1 MEKYCISVDWL
12 QVCCYSNNLAYL
24 LNNDYYNKVDSLPYW
39 LELQPLETRN
49 FARFIRVHT
58 KVGNDWRYCADIL
71 AVPRSTML
79 NGNIVLVKIHNRF
92 LYSQNYIK
100 LLYDIC
106 ATFKLSIKGLTRLDL
121 CYDCNSFHLGLKP
134 HKFIKEFVTAE
145 FDSPRY
151 IYKVGA
157 KQFRVYGG
165 KSVSSTTK
173 FTGIEFGSGK
183 SSKRCYIYDKT
194 RELAEVKDKPW
205 IRQYW
210 QENGLISDEKTHVY
224 RAEISIKCDGMDLL
238 NMSTG
243 ELFKLSPEYLRSQP
257 AIEKLFHFYAARMFR
272 FHRKGKHTRVRD
284 YDRIELFENSPIITC
299 KPKKVCVNA
308 DTGRTEKIC
317 VSTLSK
323 LSCQYSD
330 LAQEYSRALS
340 RCITFLSEV
349 AGIKYAK
356 EKLAKEIQ
364 GIESFKGIQ
373 FKEQGYVEYF
383 ALVEALGKVRY
394 SYAYQNPDV
403 DNTENITYSPADNSL
418 EMYYQYLEWC
428 VDQDENFSPF

>member
-39 LELQPLETRN
+39 LELQPLETRS
-49 FARFIRVHT
+49 FARFIRIHIR
-58 KVGNDWRYCADIL
+58 VGNDWRYCADIL
-71 AVPRSTML
+71 AVPRSSML
-79 NGNIVLVKIHNRF
+79 NSNIVLVKIHNRF
-92 LYSQNYIK
+92 LYCQNYIN

-121 CYDCNSFHLGLKP
+121 CYDCNNFHGGLKP

-165 KSVSSTTK
+165 KSVSSATK
-173 FTGIEFGSGK
+173 FSGIEFGSGK

-194 RELAEVKDKPW
+194 RELQEVKDKPW

-210 QENGLISDEKTHVY
+210 QQNGLISDEKTHVY

-243 ELFKLSPEYLRSQP
+243 ELFKLSPEYLKSQP

-330 LAQEYSRALS
+330 LSQEYSSVLS

-364 GIESFKGIQ
+364 GIEAFKGIQ
-373 FKEQGYVEYF
+373 FKEQGYIEYF

-394 SYAYQNPDV
+394 SYAYQNPDK
-403 DNTENITYSPADNSL
+403 DNLEDITCSL
-418 EMYYQYLEWC
+418 AGDSVGMYYQYLEWC
-428 VDQDENFSPF
+428 DSQQ

>member
-71 AVPRSTML
+71 AVPRSSML
-79 NGNIVLVKIHNRF
+79 NSNIVLVKIHNRF
-92 LYSQNYIK
+92 LYSQIYIK

-121 CYDCNSFHLGLKP
+121 CYDCNSFHGGLKP
-134 HKFIKEFVTAE
+134 HKFIKEFVTAG

-165 KSVSSTTK
+165 KSVSSSTK
-173 FTGIEFGSGK
+173 FSGIEFGSGK

-194 RELAEVKDKPW
+194 RELQEVKDKPW

-210 QENGLISDEKTHVY
+210 HKNGLISDEKTHVY

-257 AIEKLFHFYAARMFR
+257 AIEKLFHFYAVRMFR

-284 YDRIELFENSPIITC
+284 YDRIELFENSPVITC

-317 VSTLSK
+317 VNTLSK

-330 LAQEYSRALS
+330 LSQEYSSALS

-364 GIESFKGIQ
+364 GIEAFKGIQ
-373 FKEQGYVEYF
+373 YKEQDYIEYF
-383 ALVEALGKVRY
+383 ALVEALGQIRY

-403 DNTENITYSPADNSL
+403 DNAENIACSPADDSL
-418 EMYYQYLEWC
+418 GLYYQYLEWC
-428 VDQDENFSPF
+428 NSRE

>member
-12 QVCCYSNNLAYL
+12 QVCCYSNNLAFL
-24 LNNDYYNKVDSLPYW
+24 LNNDYYNKVDSLTYW
-39 LELQPLETRN
+39 LELQPLETRS

-79 NGNIVLVKIHNRF
+79 NSNIVLVKIHNRF

-100 LLYDIC
+100 LLYNIC
-106 ATFKLSIKGLTRLDL
+106 NTFKLSIKGLTRLDI
-121 CYDCNSFHLGLKP
+121 CYDCNSFHNGLKP

-165 KSVSSTTK
+165 KSVSSATK
-173 FTGIEFGSGK
+173 FSGIEFGSGK

-330 LAQEYSRALS
+330 LSQEYSSALS

-349 AGIKYAK
+349 AGIKYAQ

-364 GIESFKGIQ
+364 GIEAFKGIQ
-373 FKEQGYVEYF
+373 FKEQGYIEYF
-383 ALVEALGKVRY
+383 ALVEALGEVRY
-394 SYAYQNPDV
+394 SYAYKNPDV
-403 DNTENITYSPADNSL
+403 DNVEDIACYPTDDSL
-418 EMYYQYLEWC
+418 GLYYQYLEWC
-428 VDQDENFSPF
+428 NNQE

>member
-12 QVCCYSNNLAYL
+12 QVCCYSNNLAFL

-58 KVGNDWRYCADIL
+58 KVGNDWRCCADIL

-79 NGNIVLVKIHNRF
+79 NSNIVLVKIHNRF

-100 LLYDIC
+100 LLYNIC

-121 CYDCNSFHLGLKP
+121 CYDCNSFHNGLKP

-165 KSVSSTTK
+165 KSVSSATK
-173 FTGIEFGSGK
+173 FSGIEFGSGK

-194 RELAEVKDKPW
+194 RELEEVKDKPW

-210 QENGLISDEKTHVY
+210 QENGLISDAKTHVY

-243 ELFKLSPEYLRSQP
+243 ELFKLSPEYLKSQP

-299 KPKKVCVNA
+299 KPKKICVNA

-330 LAQEYSRALS
+330 LSQEYSSALS

-364 GIESFKGIQ
+364 GIEAFKGIQ
-373 FKEQGYVEYF
+373 FKEQGYIEYF
-383 ALVEALGKVRY
+383 ALVEALGNVRY

-403 DNTENITYSPADNSL
+403 DNVENIACSPADDSL
-418 EMYYQYLEWC
+418 GLYYQYLEWC
-428 VDQDENFSPF
+428 NSQE

>member
-12 QVCCYSNNLAYL
+12 QVCCYSNNLAFL

-58 KVGNDWRYCADIL
+58 KVGNDWRYCADVL
-71 AVPRSTML
+71 AVPRSSML
-79 NGNIVLVKIHNRF
+79 NSNIVLVKIHNRF

-100 LLYDIC
+100 LLYNIC

-121 CYDCNSFHLGLKP
+121 CYDCNSFHNGLKP

-145 FDSPRY
+145 FDSSRY

-165 KSVSSTTK
+165 KSVSSATK
-173 FTGIEFGSGK
+173 FSGIEFGSGK
-183 SSKRCYIYDKT
+183 SSRRCYIYDKT
-194 RELAEVKDKPW
+194 RELEEVKDKPW

-210 QENGLISDEKTHVY
+210 QQNGLISDAKTHVY

-330 LAQEYSRALS
+330 LSQEYSSALS

-364 GIESFKGIQ
+364 GIEAFKGIQ
-373 FKEQGYVEYF
+373 FKEQGYIEYF
-383 ALVEALGKVRY
+383 ALVEALGQIRY

-403 DNTENITYSPADNSL
+403 NNVEDITCSPADDSL
-418 EMYYQYLEWC
+418 GLYYQYIEWC
-428 VDQDENFSPF
+428 NSRE

>member
-12 QVCCYSNNLAYL
+12 QVCCYSNNLAFL

-39 LELQPLETRN
+39 LELQPLETRS

-79 NGNIVLVKIHNRF
+79 NSNIVLVKIHNRF

-100 LLYDIC
+100 LLYNIC
-106 ATFKLSIKGLTRLDL
+106 DTFKLSIKGLTRLDL
-121 CYDCNSFHLGLKP
+121 CYDCNSFHNGLKP

-165 KSVSSTTK
+165 KSVSSAAK
-173 FTGIEFGSGK
+173 FSGIEFGSGK

-194 RELAEVKDKPW
+194 RELEEVKDKPW

-243 ELFKLSPEYLRSQP
+243 ELFKLSPEYLQSQP
-257 AIEKLFHFYAARMFR
+257 SIEKLFHFYAARMFR

-330 LAQEYSRALS
+330 LSQEYSSALS

-364 GIESFKGIQ
+364 GIEAFKGIQ
-373 FKEQGYVEYF
+373 FKEQSYIEYF
-383 ALVEALGKVRY
+383 AFVEALGKVRY

-403 DNTENITYSPADNSL
+403 DNLEDITCSL
-418 EMYYQYLEWC
+418 AGDSVEMYYQYLEWC
-428 VDQDENFSPF
+428 DSQD

>member
-12 QVCCYSNNLAYL
+12 QVCCYSNNLAFL
-24 LNNDYYNKVDSLPYW
+24 LNNDYYSKVDSLPYW
-39 LELQPLETRN
+39 LELQPLETRS

-71 AVPRSTML
+71 AVPRSSML
-79 NGNIVLVKIHNRF
+79 NSNIVLVKIHNRF

-106 ATFKLSIKGLTRLDL
+106 TTFKLSIKGLTRLDL
-121 CYDCNSFHLGLKP
+121 CYDCNSFHGGIKP

-165 KSVSSTTK
+165 KSVSSATK

-272 FHRKGKHTRVRD
+272 FHRKGNHTRVRD

-317 VSTLSK
+317 VSTLSR

-364 GIESFKGIQ
+364 GIEAFKGIQ
-373 FKEQGYVEYF
+373 FKEQSYIEYF
-383 ALVEALGKVRY
+383 ALVEALGHVRY
-394 SYAYQNPDV
+394 SYAYQNPAV
-403 DNTENITYSPADNSL
+403 DDAEDITYSPADDSL
-418 EMYYQYLEWC
+418 GLYYQYLEWC
-428 VDQDENFSPF
+428 NSQE

>member
-24 LNNDYYNKVDSLPYW
+24 LNNDYYNKIDSLPYW

-79 NGNIVLVKIHNRF
+79 NSNIVLVKIHNRF

-100 LLYDIC
+100 LLYNIC
-106 ATFKLSIKGLTRLDL
+106 DTFKLSIKGLTRLDL
-121 CYDCNSFHLGLKP
+121 CYDCNSFHGGLKP

-165 KSVSSTTK
+165 KSVSSATK
-173 FTGIEFGSGK
+173 FSGIEFGSGK

-243 ELFKLSPEYLRSQP
+243 ELFKLSPEYLQSQP

-317 VSTLSK
+317 VSTLSR

-330 LAQEYSRALS
+330 LSQEYSSALS

-364 GIESFKGIQ
+364 GIEAFKGIQ
-373 FKEQGYVEYF
+373 FKEQSYIEYF
-383 ALVEALGKVRY
+383 ALVEALGEVRY
-394 SYAYQNPDV
+394 SYAYQNPDK
-403 DNTENITYSPADNSL
+403 DILEDITCSPADDSL
-418 EMYYQYLEWC
+418 GLYYQYLEWC
-428 VDQDENFSPF
+428 DNQE

>member
-24 LNNDYYNKVDSLPYW
+24 LNNDYYNKVDSLSYW

-79 NGNIVLVKIHNRF
+79 SSNIVLVKIHNRF

-100 LLYDIC
+100 LLYNIC
-106 ATFKLSIKGLTRLDL
+106 DTFKLSIKGLTRLDL
-121 CYDCNSFHLGLKP
+121 CYDCNSFHGGLKP

-165 KSVSSTTK
+165 KSVSSATK
-173 FTGIEFGSGK
+173 FSGIEFGSGK

-210 QENGLISDEKTHVY
+210 QQNGLISDSKTHVY

-243 ELFKLSPEYLRSQP
+243 ELFKLSPKYLRSQP

-317 VSTLSK
+317 VSTLSR

-330 LAQEYSRALS
+330 LSQEYSSALS

-364 GIESFKGIQ
+364 GIEAFKGVQ
-373 FKEQGYVEYF
+373 FKEQDYMEYF
-383 ALVEALGKVRY
+383 ALVEALGHVRY
-394 SYAYQNPDV
+394 SYAYQNPDK
-403 DNTENITYSPADNSL
+403 DILEDITCSRADDSL
-418 EMYYQYLEWC
+418 GLYYQYLEWC
-428 VDQDENFSPF
+428 NSQE

>member
-24 LNNDYYNKVDSLPYW
+24 LNNDYYNKIDSLPYW
-39 LELQPLETRN
+39 LELQPLETRS

-79 NGNIVLVKIHNRF
+79 NSNIVLVKIHNRF

-100 LLYDIC
+100 LLYNIC
-106 ATFKLSIKGLTRLDL
+106 DTFKLSIKGLTRLDL
-121 CYDCNSFHLGLKP
+121 CYDCNSFHGGLKP

-165 KSVSSTTK
+165 KSVSSATK
-173 FTGIEFGSGK
+173 FSGIEFGSGK

-243 ELFKLSPEYLRSQP
+243 ELFKLSPEYLQSQP
-257 AIEKLFHFYAARMFR
+257 SIEKLFHFYAARMFR

-330 LAQEYSRALS
+330 LSQEYSSALS
-340 RCITFLSEV
+340 SCITFLSEV

-364 GIESFKGIQ
+364 GIEAFKGIQ
-373 FKEQGYVEYF
+373 FKEQDYIEYF

-394 SYAYQNPDV
+394 SYAYQNPDK
-403 DNTENITYSPADNSL
+403 DILEDITCSPADDSL
-418 EMYYQYLEWC
+418 GLYYQYLEWC
-428 VDQDENFSPF
+428 NNQE

>member
-79 NGNIVLVKIHNRF
+79 NSNIVLVKIHNRF

-100 LLYDIC
+100 LLYNIC

-121 CYDCNSFHLGLKP
+121 CYDCNSFHNGLKP

-157 KQFRVYGG
+157 KKFRVYGG
-165 KSVSSTTK
+165 KSVSSATK
-173 FTGIEFGSGK
+173 FSGIEFGSGK

-194 RELAEVKDKPW
+194 RELEEVKDKPW

-210 QENGLISDEKTHVY
+210 QENGLISDAKTHVY

-243 ELFKLSPEYLRSQP
+243 ELFKLSPEYLKSQP

-330 LAQEYSRALS
+330 LSQEYSSALS

-364 GIESFKGIQ
+364 GIEAFKGIQ
-373 FKEQGYVEYF
+373 FKEQGYIEYF

-394 SYAYQNPDV
+394 SYAYQNLDV
-403 DNTENITYSPADNSL
+403 DNTEDITCSPADDSL
-418 EMYYQYLEWC
+418 GLYYQYLEWC
-428 VDQDENFSPF
+428 NSQE

>member
-24 LNNDYYNKVDSLPYW
+24 LNNDYYNKIDSLPYW

-79 NGNIVLVKIHNRF
+79 NSNIVLVKIHNRF

-100 LLYDIC
+100 LLYNIC
-106 ATFKLSIKGLTRLDL
+106 DTFKLSIKGLTRLDL
-121 CYDCNSFHLGLKP
+121 CYDCNSFHGGLKP

-165 KSVSSTTK
+165 KSVSSATK
-173 FTGIEFGSGK
+173 FSGIEFGSGK

-194 RELAEVKDKPW
+194 RELEEVKNKPW

-284 YDRIELFENSPIITC
+284 YDRIELFENSPVITC

-330 LAQEYSRALS
+330 LSQEYSSALS

-364 GIESFKGIQ
+364 GIGAFKGVQ
-373 FKEQGYVEYF
+373 FKEQSYIEYF

-394 SYAYQNPDV
+394 SYAYQNPDK
-403 DNTENITYSPADNSL
+403 DILEDITCSPADDSL
-418 EMYYQYLEWC
+418 GLYYQYLEWC
-428 VDQDENFSPF
+428 NNQE

>member
-39 LELQPLETRN
+39 LELQSLETRN
-49 FARFIRVHT
+49 FARFIRVYT

-71 AVPRSTML
+71 AVPRSSML
-79 NGNIVLVKIHNRF
+79 NSNIVLVKIHNRF

-121 CYDCNSFHLGLKP
+121 CYDCNSFHGGLKP

-145 FDSPRY
+145 FDSPKY

-165 KSVSSTTK
+165 KSVSSATK

-194 RELAEVKDKPW
+194 RELEEVKDKPW

-210 QENGLISDEKTHVY
+210 QQNGLISDAKTHVY

-284 YDRIELFENSPIITC
+284 YDRIELFENSPVITC

-330 LAQEYSRALS
+330 LSQEYSSALS

-364 GIESFKGIQ
+364 GIEAFKGIQ
-373 FKEQGYVEYF
+373 FKEQSYIEYF
-383 ALVEALGKVRY
+383 ALVEALGQIRY

-403 DNTENITYSPADNSL
+403 NNVEDITCSPADDSL
-418 EMYYQYLEWC
+418 NMYYQYIEWC
-428 VDQDENFSPF
+428 NSRE

>member
-39 LELQPLETRN
+39 LELQPLETRS

-79 NGNIVLVKIHNRF
+79 NSNIVLVKIHNRF

-100 LLYDIC
+100 LLYNIC
-106 ATFKLSIKGLTRLDL
+106 DTFKLSIKGLTRLDL
-121 CYDCNSFHLGLKP
+121 CYDCNSFHGGLKP

-165 KSVSSTTK
+165 KSVSSATK
-173 FTGIEFGSGK
+173 FSGIEFGSGK

-299 KPKKVCVNA
+299 KPKKICVNA

-317 VSTLSK
+317 VSTLSR

-330 LAQEYSRALS
+330 LSQEYSSALS

-364 GIESFKGIQ
+364 GIEAFKGIQ
-373 FKEQGYVEYF
+373 FKEQDYIEYF

-394 SYAYQNPDV
+394 SYTYQNPDK
-403 DNTENITYSPADNSL
+403 DILEDIACSSADDSL
-418 EMYYQYLEWC
+418 GLYYQYLEWC
-428 VDQDENFSPF
+428 NNQE

>member
-12 QVCCYSNNLAYL
+12 QVCCYSNSLAYL

-39 LELQPLETRN
+39 LELQPLETRS

-79 NGNIVLVKIHNRF
+79 NSSIVLVKIHNRF

-100 LLYDIC
+100 LLYNIC
-106 ATFKLSIKGLTRLDL
+106 DTFKLSIKGLTRLDL
-121 CYDCNSFHLGLKP
+121 CYDCNSFHNGLKP

-165 KSVSSTTK
+165 KSVSSATK
-173 FTGIEFGSGK
+173 FSGIEFGSGK

-194 RELAEVKDKPW
+194 RELEEVKDKPW

-210 QENGLISDEKTHVY
+210 QENGLISDAKTHVY

-243 ELFKLSPEYLRSQP
+243 ELFKLSPEYLKSQP

-284 YDRIELFENSPIITC
+284 YDRIELFENSPVITC

-330 LAQEYSRALS
+330 LSQEYSSALS

-364 GIESFKGIQ
+364 GIEAFKGIQ
-373 FKEQGYVEYF
+373 FKEQGYIEYF
-383 ALVEALGKVRY
+383 ALVEALGQVRY

-403 DNTENITYSPADNSL
+403 DNVEDITCSRADDSL
-418 EMYYQYLEWC
+418 GLYYQYLEWC
-428 VDQDENFSPF
+428 NSQE

>member
-12 QVCCYSNNLAYL
+12 QVCCYSNNLAFL
-24 LNNDYYNKVDSLPYW
+24 LNNDYYNKVDSLTYW
-39 LELQPLETRN
+39 LELQPLETRS

-79 NGNIVLVKIHNRF
+79 NSNIVLVKIHNRF

-100 LLYDIC
+100 LLYNIC
-106 ATFKLSIKGLTRLDL
+106 NTFKLSIKGLTRLDI
-121 CYDCNSFHLGLKP
+121 CYDCNSFHNGLKP

-165 KSVSSTTK
+165 KSVSSATK
-173 FTGIEFGSGK
+173 FSGIEFGSGK

-330 LAQEYSRALS
+330 LSQEYSSALS

-364 GIESFKGIQ
+364 GIEAFKGIQ
-373 FKEQGYVEYF
+373 FKEQGYIEYF
-383 ALVEALGKVRY
+383 ALVEALGEVRY
-394 SYAYQNPDV
+394 SYAYKNPDV
-403 DNTENITYSPADNSL
+403 DNVEDIACYPTDDSL
-418 EMYYQYLEWC
+418 GLYYQYLEWC
-428 VDQDENFSPF
+428 NNQE

>member
-12 QVCCYSNNLAYL
+12 QVCCYSNNLAFL

-71 AVPRSTML
+71 AVPRSSML
-79 NGNIVLVKIHNRF
+79 NSNIVLVKIHNKF

-100 LLYDIC
+100 LLYNIC

-121 CYDCNSFHLGLKP
+121 CYDCNTFHNGLKP

-145 FDSPRY
+145 FDSSRY

-165 KSVSSTTK
+165 KSVSSATK
-173 FTGIEFGSGK
+173 FSGIEFGSGK

-194 RELAEVKDKPW
+194 LELEEVKDKPW

-210 QENGLISDEKTHVY
+210 QQNGLISDAKTHVY

-330 LAQEYSRALS
+330 LSQEYSSALS

-364 GIESFKGIQ
+364 GIEAFKGTQ
-373 FKEQGYVEYF
+373 FKEHGYIEYF

-403 DNTENITYSPADNSL
+403 NNVEDITYSPADDSL
-418 EMYYQYLEWC
+418 GLYYQYLEWC
-428 VDQDENFSPF
+428 NSRE

>member
-12 QVCCYSNNLAYL
+12 QVCCYSNNLAFL

-71 AVPRSTML
+71 AVPRSSML
-79 NGNIVLVKIHNRF
+79 NSNIVLVKIHNRF

-121 CYDCNSFHLGLKP
+121 CYDCNSFHGGLKP

-145 FDSPRY
+145 FDSSRY

-165 KSVSSTTK
+165 KSVSSATK
-173 FTGIEFGSGK
+173 FSGIEFGSGK

-194 RELAEVKDKPW
+194 RELEEVKDKPW

-210 QENGLISDEKTHVY
+210 QQNGLISDAKTHVY

-330 LAQEYSRALS
+330 LSQEYSSALS

-364 GIESFKGIQ
+364 GIEAFKGIQ

-383 ALVEALGKVRY
+383 AFVEALGKVRY

-403 DNTENITYSPADNSL
+403 NNVEDITCSPADDSL
-418 EMYYQYLEWC
+418 GLYYQYLEWC
-428 VDQDENFSPF
+428 NSRE

>member
-12 QVCCYSNNLAYL
+12 QVCCYSNNLAFL

-79 NGNIVLVKIHNRF
+79 NSNIVLVKIHNRF

-100 LLYDIC
+100 LLYNIC

-121 CYDCNSFHLGLKP
+121 CYDCNIFHGGLKP

-165 KSVSSTTK
+165 KSVSSATK
-173 FTGIEFGSGK
+173 FSGIEFGSGK

-194 RELAEVKDKPW
+194 LELKEVKDKPW

-210 QENGLISDEKTHVY
+210 HENGLISDEKTHVY

-299 KPKKVCVNA
+299 KPKKICVNA

-330 LAQEYSRALS
+330 LSQEYSSALS

-364 GIESFKGIQ
+364 GIEAFKGIQ
-373 FKEQGYVEYF
+373 FKEQGYIEYF

-403 DNTENITYSPADNSL
+403 DNTEDITYSPADNSL

-428 VDQDENFSPF
+428 VSQDENFSPF

>member
-12 QVCCYSNNLAYL
+12 QVCCYSNNLAFL

-49 FARFIRVHT
+49 FARFVRVHT

-71 AVPRSTML
+71 AVPRSSML
-79 NGNIVLVKIHNRF
+79 NSNIVLVKIHNRF

-100 LLYDIC
+100 LLYNIC

-121 CYDCNSFHLGLKP
+121 CYDCNSFHNGLKP

-145 FDSPRY
+145 FDSSRY

-165 KSVSSTTK
+165 KSVSSATK
-173 FTGIEFGSGK
+173 FSGIEFGSGK

-194 RELAEVKDKPW
+194 RELEEVKDKPW

-210 QENGLISDEKTHVY
+210 QQNGLISDAKTHVY

-330 LAQEYSRALS
+330 LSQEYSSALS

-364 GIESFKGIQ
+364 GIEAFKGIQ

-403 DNTENITYSPADNSL
+403 NNVEDITCSPADDSL
-418 EMYYQYLEWC
+418 GLYYQYLEWC
-428 VDQDENFSPF
+428 NSRE

>member
-12 QVCCYSNNLAYL
+12 QVCCYSNSLAYL

-79 NGNIVLVKIHNRF
+79 NSNIVLVKIHNRF

-106 ATFKLSIKGLTRLDL
+106 ATFRLSIKGLTRLDL
-121 CYDCNSFHLGLKP
+121 CYDCNSFHGGLKP

-173 FTGIEFGSGK
+173 FSGIEFGSGK
-183 SSKRCYIYDKT
+183 SSKRCYIYDKS

-210 QENGLISDEKTHVY
+210 QENGLTSDKKTHVY

-243 ELFKLSPEYLRSQP
+243 ELFKLSPVYLKSQP

-330 LAQEYSRALS
+330 LSQAYSSALS

-356 EKLAKEIQ
+356 ERLAKEIQ
-364 GIESFKGIQ
+364 GIEAFKGIQ
-373 FKEQGYVEYF
+373 FKGQGYIEYF
-383 ALVEALGKVRY
+383 ALVEALGQVRY
-394 SYAYQNPDV
+394 SYAYQNLDK
-403 DNTENITYSPADNSL
+403 DNLENFTCSPADDSL
-418 EMYYQYLEWC
+418 GLYYQYLEWC
-428 VDQDENFSPF
+428 NSQD

>member
-24 LNNDYYNKVDSLPYW
+24 LNNDYYKKVDSLPYW
-39 LELQPLETRN
+39 LELQPLETRS
-49 FARFIRVHT
+49 FARFIRIHI

-71 AVPRSTML
+71 AVPRSSML
-79 NGNIVLVKIHNRF
+79 NSNIVLVKIHNRF

-121 CYDCNSFHLGLKP
+121 CYDCNNFHGGLKP

-165 KSVSSTTK
+165 KSVSSATK
-173 FTGIEFGSGK
+173 FSGIEFGSGK

-194 RELAEVKDKPW
+194 RELEEVKDKPW

-210 QENGLISDEKTHVY
+210 QQNGLISDGKTHVY

-243 ELFKLSPEYLRSQP
+243 ELFKLSPEYLKSQP

-330 LAQEYSRALS
+330 LSQEYSMALS

-364 GIESFKGIQ
+364 GIEAFKGVQ
-373 FKEQGYVEYF
+373 FKEQGYIEYF

-394 SYAYQNPDV
+394 SYAYQNPDK
-403 DNTENITYSPADNSL
+403 DNLEDITCSL
-418 EMYYQYLEWC
+418 AGDSVEMYYQYLEWC
-428 VDQDENFSPF
+428 VSQDKNFSPF

>member
-12 QVCCYSNNLAYL
+12 QVCCYSNNLAFL

-79 NGNIVLVKIHNRF
+79 NSNIVLVKIHNRF
-92 LYSQNYIK
+92 LYSQNYIR
-100 LLYDIC
+100 LLYNIC

-121 CYDCNSFHLGLKP
+121 CYDCNNFHGGLKP

-157 KQFRVYGG
+157 KSFRVYGG
-165 KSVSSTTK
+165 KSVSSATK
-173 FTGIEFGSGK
+173 FSGIEFGSGK

-194 RELAEVKDKPW
+194 RELQEVKDKPW

-243 ELFKLSPEYLRSQP
+243 ELFKLSPEYLKSQP

-299 KPKKVCVNA
+299 KPQKVCVNA

-330 LAQEYSRALS
+330 LAQEYSSALS

-349 AGIKYAK
+349 AGIKCAK

-364 GIESFKGIQ
+364 GIEAFKGIQ
-373 FKEQGYVEYF
+373 FKEQGYIEYF
-383 ALVEALGKVRY
+383 ALVEALGNVRY

-403 DNTENITYSPADNSL
+403 DNVEDITCSPADDSL
-418 EMYYQYLEWC
+418 GLYYQYLEWC
-428 VDQDENFSPF
+428 NSQE

>member
-1 MEKYCISVDWL
+1 MERYCISVDWL

-39 LELQPLETRN
+39 LELQPLETRS
-49 FARFIRVHT
+49 FARFIRVHIR
-58 KVGNDWRYCADIL
+58 VGNDWRYCADIL
-71 AVPRSTML
+71 AVPRSSML
-79 NGNIVLVKIHNRF
+79 NSNIVLVKIHNRF
-92 LYSQNYIK
+92 LYCQNYIN

-121 CYDCNSFHLGLKP
+121 CYDCNSFHGGLKP

-165 KSVSSTTK
+165 KSVSSATK
-173 FTGIEFGSGK
+173 FSGIEFGSGK

-194 RELAEVKDKPW
+194 RELQEVKDKPW

-210 QENGLISDEKTHVY
+210 QQNGLISDEKNHVY

-243 ELFKLSPEYLRSQP
+243 ELFKLSPEYLKSQP

-330 LAQEYSRALS
+330 LSQEYSSALS

-364 GIESFKGIQ
+364 GIEAFKGIQ
-373 FKEQGYVEYF
+373 FKEQGYIEYF

-403 DNTENITYSPADNSL
+403 DNVENITCSPADDSL
-418 EMYYQYLEWC
+418 GLYYQYLEWC
-428 VDQDENFSPF
+428 DSQK

>member
-24 LNNDYYNKVDSLPYW
+24 LNNDYYNKVDFLPYW
-39 LELQPLETRN
+39 LELHPLETRN
-49 FARFIRVHT
+49 FARFIRVHI

-71 AVPRSTML
+71 AVPRSSML
-79 NGNIVLVKIHNRF
+79 NSNIVLVKIHNRF
-92 LYSQNYIK
+92 LYCQNYIN

-121 CYDCNSFHLGLKP
+121 CYDCNSFHGGLKP

-165 KSVSSTTK
+165 KSVSSATK
-173 FTGIEFGSGK
+173 FSGIEFGSGK

-194 RELAEVKDKPW
+194 RELEEVKDKPW

-210 QENGLISDEKTHVY
+210 QQNGLISDSKTHVY

-243 ELFKLSPEYLRSQP
+243 ELFKLSPEYLKSQP

-330 LAQEYSRALS
+330 LSQEYSSALS

-364 GIESFKGIQ
+364 GIEAFKGIQ
-373 FKEQGYVEYF
+373 FKEQGYIEYF
-383 ALVEALGKVRY
+383 ALVEALGHVRY

-403 DNTENITYSPADNSL
+403 DNVEDITCSPADDSL
-418 EMYYQYLEWC
+418 GLYYQYLEWC
-428 VDQDENFSPF
+428 NSQE

>member
-24 LNNDYYNKVDSLPYW
+24 LNNDYYSKVDSLPYW
-39 LELQPLETRN
+39 LELQPLETRS

-79 NGNIVLVKIHNRF
+79 NSNIVLVKIHNRF

-100 LLYDIC
+100 LLYNIC
-106 ATFKLSIKGLTRLDL
+106 DTFKLSIKGLTRLDL
-121 CYDCNSFHLGLKP
+121 CYDCNSFHNGLKP

-165 KSVSSTTK
+165 KSVSSATK
-173 FTGIEFGSGK
+173 FSGIEFGSGK

-210 QENGLISDEKTHVY
+210 QQNGLISDSKTHVY

-243 ELFKLSPEYLRSQP
+243 ELFKLSPEYLQSQP
-257 AIEKLFHFYAARMFR
+257 SIEKLFHFYAARMFR

-330 LAQEYSRALS
+330 LSQEYSSALS

-364 GIESFKGIQ
+364 GIEAFKGIQ

-403 DNTENITYSPADNSL
+403 DNTEDIAYSPADNSL
-418 EMYYQYLEWC
+418 GLYYQYLEWC
-428 VDQDENFSPF
+428 DSRE

>member
-79 NGNIVLVKIHNRF
+79 NSNIVLVKIHNRF

-106 ATFKLSIKGLTRLDL
+106 DAFKLSIKGLTRLDL
-121 CYDCNSFHLGLKP
+121 CYDCNSFHNGIKP

-165 KSVSSTTK
+165 KSVSSATK
-173 FTGIEFGSGK
+173 FSGIEFGSGK

-243 ELFKLSPEYLRSQP
+243 ELFKLSPKYLQSQP
-257 AIEKLFHFYAARMFR
+257 SIEKLFHFYAAKMFR

-330 LAQEYSRALS
+330 LAQEYSSALS
-340 RCITFLSEV
+340 CCITFLSEV

-364 GIESFKGIQ
+364 GIEAFKGVQ
-373 FKEQGYVEYF
+373 FKEQSYIEYF

-394 SYAYQNPDV
+394 SYAYQNTDKNNLE
-403 DNTENITYSPADNSL
+403 DITCSPTDDSL
-418 EMYYQYLEWC
+418 GLYYQYLEWC
-428 VDQDENFSPF
+428 NSQE

>member
-12 QVCCYSNNLAYL
+12 QVCCYSNNLAFL

-39 LELQPLETRN
+39 LELQPLETRS

-79 NGNIVLVKIHNRF
+79 NSNIVLVKIHNRF

-100 LLYDIC
+100 LLYNIC
-106 ATFKLSIKGLTRLDL
+106 NTFKLSIKGLTRLDI
-121 CYDCNSFHLGLKP
+121 CYDCNSFHNGLKP

-165 KSVSSTTK
+165 KSVSSATK
-173 FTGIEFGSGK
+173 FSGIEFGSGK

-257 AIEKLFHFYAARMFR
+257 AIEKLFHFYAAKMFR

-330 LAQEYSRALS
+330 LSQEYSSALS

-349 AGIKYAK
+349 AGIKYAQK
-356 EKLAKEIQ
+356 KLAKEIQ
-364 GIESFKGIQ
+364 GIEAFKGIQ
-373 FKEQGYVEYF
+373 FKEQGYIEYF
-383 ALVEALGKVRY
+383 ALVEALGEVRY
-394 SYAYQNPDV
+394 SYAYKNPDV
-403 DNTENITYSPADNSL
+403 DNVEDIACYPADDSL
-418 EMYYQYLEWC
+418 GLYYQYLEWC
-428 VDQDENFSPF
+428 NNQE

>member
-12 QVCCYSNNLAYL
+12 QVCCYSNNLAFL
-24 LNNDYYNKVDSLPYW
+24 LNNDYYNKVDSLTYW
-39 LELQPLETRN
+39 LELQPLETRS

-79 NGNIVLVKIHNRF
+79 NSNIVLVKIHNRF

-100 LLYDIC
+100 LLYNIC
-106 ATFKLSIKGLTRLDL
+106 DTFKLSIKGLTRLDI
-121 CYDCNSFHLGLKP
+121 CYDCNSFHNGLKP

-165 KSVSSTTK
+165 KSVSSATK
-173 FTGIEFGSGK
+173 FSGIEFGSGK

-330 LAQEYSRALS
+330 FSQEYSSALS

-364 GIESFKGIQ
+364 GIEAFKGIQ
-373 FKEQGYVEYF
+373 FKEQGYIEYF
-383 ALVEALGKVRY
+383 ALVEALGEVRY
-394 SYAYQNPDV
+394 SYAYKNPDV
-403 DNTENITYSPADNSL
+403 DNVEDIACYPTDDSL
-418 EMYYQYLEWC
+418 GLYYQYLEWC
-428 VDQDENFSPF
+428 NNQE

>member
-12 QVCCYSNNLAYL
+12 QVCCYSNNLAFL
-24 LNNDYYNKVDSLPYW
+24 LNNDYYNKVDSLTYW
-39 LELQPLETRN
+39 LELQPLETRS

-79 NGNIVLVKIHNRF
+79 NSNIVLVKIHNRF

-100 LLYDIC
+100 LLYNIC
-106 ATFKLSIKGLTRLDL
+106 DTFKLSIKGLTRLDL
-121 CYDCNSFHLGLKP
+121 CYDCNSFHGGLKP

-165 KSVSSTTK
+165 KSVSSATK
-173 FTGIEFGSGK
+173 FSGIEFGSGK

-330 LAQEYSRALS
+330 LSQEYSSALS

-364 GIESFKGIQ
+364 GIEAFKGIQ
-373 FKEQGYVEYF
+373 FKEQGYIEYF
-383 ALVEALGKVRY
+383 ALVEALGEVRY
-394 SYAYQNPDV
+394 SYAYKNPDV
-403 DNTENITYSPADNSL
+403 DNVEDIACYPTDDSL
-418 EMYYQYLEWC
+418 GLYYQYLEWC
-428 VDQDENFSPF
+428 NNQE

>member
-12 QVCCYSNNLAYL
+12 QVCCYSNNLAFL

-58 KVGNDWRYCADIL
+58 KIGNDWRYCADVL
-71 AVPRSTML
+71 AVPRSSML
-79 NGNIVLVKIHNRF
+79 NSNIVLVKIHNRF
-92 LYSQNYIK
+92 LYCQKYIN

-121 CYDCNSFHLGLKP
+121 CYDCNSFHGGLKP

-165 KSVSSTTK
+165 KSVSSATK
-173 FTGIEFGSGK
+173 FSGIEFGSGK

-194 RELAEVKDKPW
+194 RELEEVKDKPW

-210 QENGLISDEKTHVY
+210 QQNGLISDSKTHVY

-243 ELFKLSPEYLRSQP
+243 ELFKLSPEYLKSQP

-299 KPKKVCVNA
+299 KPRKVCVNA

-317 VSTLSK
+317 VSTLGK

-330 LAQEYSRALS
+330 LSQEYSSALS

-364 GIESFKGIQ
+364 GIEAFKGIQ
-373 FKEQGYVEYF
+373 FKEQGYIEYF
-383 ALVEALGKVRY
+383 ALVEALGHVRY

-403 DNTENITYSPADNSL
+403 DNVGDITCSSADDSL
-418 EMYYQYLEWC
+418 GLYYQYLEWC
-428 VDQDENFSPF
+428 NSQE

>member
-39 LELQPLETRN
+39 LELQPLETRS
-49 FARFIRVHT
+49 FARFIRVHI

-71 AVPRSTML
+71 AVPHSSVL
-79 NGNIVLVKIHNRF
+79 NSNIVLVKIHNRF
-92 LYSQNYIK
+92 LYSQGYVN
-100 LLYDIC
+100 LLYNIC
-106 ATFKLSIKGLTRLDL
+106 AAFKLSIKGLTRLDL
-121 CYDCNSFHLGLKP
+121 CYDCNSFHGGLKP

-165 KSVSSTTK
+165 KSVSSATK
-173 FTGIEFGSGK
+173 FSGIEFGSGR
-183 SSKRCYIYDKT
+183 SSKRCYIYDKS

-243 ELFKLSPEYLRSQP
+243 ELFKLSPEYLKSQP

-299 KPKKVCVNA
+299 KPKRVCVNA

-317 VSTLSK
+317 VSTLSR

-330 LAQEYSRALS
+330 LSQEYSSALS

-373 FKEQGYVEYF
+373 FKEQGYIEYF
-383 ALVEALGKVRY
+383 ALVEALGQVRY

-403 DNTENITYSPADNSL
+403 DNVENITCSPVDDSL
-418 EMYYQYLEWC
+418 GLYYQYLEWC
-428 VDQDENFSPF
+428 NSQE

>member
-12 QVCCYSNNLAYL
+12 QVCCYSNNLAFL

-79 NGNIVLVKIHNRF
+79 NSNIVLVKIHNRF
-92 LYSQNYIK
+92 LYSQNYVK
-100 LLYDIC
+100 LLYNIC

-121 CYDCNSFHLGLKP
+121 CYDCNSFHNGLKP

-194 RELAEVKDKPW
+194 RELQEVKDKPW

-210 QENGLISDEKTHVY
+210 HENGLISDEKTHVY

-243 ELFKLSPEYLRSQP
+243 VLFKLSPEYLKSQP

-284 YDRIELFENSPIITC
+284 YDRIELFENSPVITC

-330 LAQEYSRALS
+330 LSQEYSSALS

-364 GIESFKGIQ
+364 GIEAFKGIQ
-373 FKEQGYVEYF
+373 FKEQGYIEYF

-394 SYAYQNPDV
+394 SYAYQNPDK
-403 DNTENITYSPADNSL
+403 DNLENITCSPADNSL
-418 EMYYQYLEWC
+418 DMYYQYLEWC
-428 VDQDENFSPF
+428 NSRE

>member
-1 MEKYCISVDWL
+1 MEKYCISVDWM

-24 LNNDYYNKVDSLPYW
+24 LNNDYYNKIDSLPYW
-39 LELQPLETRN
+39 LEMQPLETRS

-79 NGNIVLVKIHNRF
+79 NSNIVLVKIHNRF

-100 LLYDIC
+100 LLYNIC
-106 ATFKLSIKGLTRLDL
+106 DTFKLSIKGLTRLDL
-121 CYDCNSFHLGLKP
+121 CYDCNNFHNGLKP

-165 KSVSSTTK
+165 KSVSSATK
-173 FTGIEFGSGK
+173 FSGIEFGSGK

-194 RELAEVKDKPW
+194 RELEEVKDKPW
-205 IRQYW
+205 IREYW
-210 QENGLISDEKTHVY
+210 QENGLVSDEKTHVY

-243 ELFKLSPEYLRSQP
+243 ELFKLSPEYLQSQP
-257 AIEKLFHFYAARMFR
+257 SIEKLFHFYAARMFR

-330 LAQEYSRALS
+330 LSQEYSSALS

-364 GIESFKGIQ
+364 GIEAFKGVQ
-373 FKEQGYVEYF
+373 FKEQSYIEYF

-394 SYAYQNPDV
+394 SYAYQNPDK
-403 DNTENITYSPADNSL
+403 DILEDIACSPTDDSL
-418 EMYYQYLEWC
+418 GLYYQYLEWC
-428 VDQDENFSPF
+428 DNQE

>member
-12 QVCCYSNNLAYL
+12 QVCCYSNNLAFL
-24 LNNDYYNKVDSLPYW
+24 LNNDYYNKVDSLTYW
-39 LELQPLETRN
+39 LELQPLETRS

-79 NGNIVLVKIHNRF
+79 NSNIVLVKIHNRF

-100 LLYDIC
+100 LLYNIC
-106 ATFKLSIKGLTRLDL
+106 DTFKLSIKGLTRLDL
-121 CYDCNSFHLGLKP
+121 CYDCNSFHGGLKP

-165 KSVSSTTK
+165 KSVSSATK
-173 FTGIEFGSGK
+173 FSGIEFGSGK

-330 LAQEYSRALS
+330 LSQEYSSALS

-349 AGIKYAK
+349 AGIKYAQK
-356 EKLAKEIQ
+356 KLAKEIQ
-364 GIESFKGIQ
+364 GIEAFKGIQ
-373 FKEQGYVEYF
+373 FKEQGYIEYF
-383 ALVEALGKVRY
+383 ALVEALGEVRY
-394 SYAYQNPDV
+394 SYAYKNPDV
-403 DNTENITYSPADNSL
+403 DNVEDIACYPTDDSL
-418 EMYYQYLEWC
+418 GLYYQYLEWC
-428 VDQDENFSPF
+428 NNQE

>member
-12 QVCCYSNNLAYL
+12 QVCCYSNNLAFL

-58 KVGNDWRYCADIL
+58 KVGNDWRYCADVL

-79 NGNIVLVKIHNRF
+79 NSNIVLVKIHNRF

-100 LLYDIC
+100 LLYNIC

-121 CYDCNSFHLGLKP
+121 CYDCNSFHNGLKP

-165 KSVSSTTK
+165 KSFSSATK
-173 FTGIEFGSGK
+173 FSGIEFGSGK

-194 RELAEVKDKPW
+194 RELEEVKDKPW

-210 QENGLISDEKTHVY
+210 QENGLISDAKMHVY

-243 ELFKLSPEYLRSQP
+243 ELFKISPEYLKSQP

-299 KPKKVCVNA
+299 KPKKICVNA

-317 VSTLSK
+317 VNTLSK

-330 LAQEYSRALS
+330 LSQEYSSALS

-364 GIESFKGIQ
+364 GIEAFKGIQ
-373 FKEQGYVEYF
+373 FKEQGYIEYF
-383 ALVEALGKVRY
+383 ALVEVLGNVRY

-403 DNTENITYSPADNSL
+403 DNVENIACSPADDSL
-418 EMYYQYLEWC
+418 GLYYQYLEWRNS
-428 VDQDENFSPF
+428 QE

>member
-79 NGNIVLVKIHNRF
+79 NSNIVLVKIHNRF

-106 ATFKLSIKGLTRLDL
+106 DAFKLSIKGLTRLDL
-121 CYDCNSFHLGLKP
+121 CYDCNSFYNGLKP

-165 KSVSSTTK
+165 KSVSSATK
-173 FTGIEFGSGK
+173 FSGIEFGSGK

-243 ELFKLSPEYLRSQP
+243 ELFKLSPKYLQSQP
-257 AIEKLFHFYAARMFR
+257 SIEKLFHFYAAKMFR

-330 LAQEYSRALS
+330 LAQEYSSALS
-340 RCITFLSEV
+340 CCITFLSEV

-364 GIESFKGIQ
+364 GIEAFKGVQ
-373 FKEQGYVEYF
+373 FKEQSYIEYF

-394 SYAYQNPDV
+394 SYAYQNTDKNNLE
-403 DNTENITYSPADNSL
+403 DITCSPTDDSL
-418 EMYYQYLEWC
+418 GLYYQYLEWC
-428 VDQDENFSPF
+428 NSQE